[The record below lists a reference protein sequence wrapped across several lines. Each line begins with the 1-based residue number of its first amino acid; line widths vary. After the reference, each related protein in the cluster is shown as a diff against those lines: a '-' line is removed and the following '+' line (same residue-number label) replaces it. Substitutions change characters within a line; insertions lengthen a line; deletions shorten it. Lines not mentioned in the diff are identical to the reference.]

1 MKPCSDNNGY
11 SSERVDMTALG
22 GIPYGGDF

>member
-1 MKPCSDNNGY
+1 MESYSDNNGY
-11 SSERVDMTALG
+11 SSKKVDVTALG